1 MIIPQNNATIVS
13 DDYLNVI
20 KKSSKRNRQTLCDP
34 LANLSHLKSLLTYFL
49 LACGLIVFS
58 LTYYPKYKQAGTEAT
73 ISWDVSGYYW
83 YLPAAFIYKDLKGL
97 NFSDS
102 IRNTY
107 GCSPDNQQITFLPDG
122 TKVLKYSCGMAVQY
136 LPFFLMAHLVAKPLG
151 YLNDGFSLPYQ
162 LAIQL
167 GALLMCLL
175 GLWYLRKLLLEY
187 FKDSTVAWV
196 LFLLVMGT
204 NYLNYAS
211 IDVGMTHSW
220 LFTWYCLLLY
230 QSYHFY
236 KNPSLKRSA
245 IIGFILGIMAL
256 SRPTEIL
263 AVLIPMLWGLNFIKV
278 KAIKERLLFFRNHF
292 TKYLL
297 TFSVMFLVG
306 SIQLLYWKYATGH
319 WLVYSY
325 GDQHFTWLH
334 PHVIN
339 YIFSYRCGWLIY
351 CPLMLLPYIGF
362 LYLMKKKEL
371 FWTLAL
377 FSIGYLWIV
386 TAWDIYWYGGRAM
399 IQGYPVLMFPLAALI
414 ESVNTRRIAMLLFYP
429 LVFLFLYLNIWWTH
443 GVHKGGIVY
452 AADMS
457 KAYYTKIVGRW
468 HINEQ
473 DRKLLDVSD
482 DFTGTKQ
489 DLDTLFTINFN
500 QNQAN
505 AIIDND
511 SSHLL
516 LKSDSSAFVSYTIL
530 PNKQKLNWIRASA
543 DIQCVRLN
551 WDILRMTQFGM
562 RFFNGE
568 RCIKENTILLDRL
581 FYKNPTQR
589 IYIDAHIKPDQ
600 YDSMQVFFRNTEQ
613 AQGSFFIRNLLVEG
627 FN

>member
-1 MIIPQNNATIVS
+1 LIIPQNNATIVS
-13 DDYLNVI
+13 NDYLNVTE
-20 KKSSKRNRQTLCDP
+20 KSSTRNRQILRYL
-34 LANLSHLKSLLTYFL
+34 LANPSHLKSLLTYFI
-49 LACGLIVFS
+49 LACGLIIFS
-58 LTYYPKYKQAGTEAT
+58 LTYYPKCKQGGSEAT

-83 YLPAAFIYKDLKGL
+83 YLPAVFIYKDLKGL

-102 IRNTY
+102 IRNAY
-107 GCSPDNQQITFLPDG
+107 SCSPDNQQITFLPDG
-122 TKVLKYSCGMAVQY
+122 TKVLKYSSGMALQY

-167 GALLMCLL
+167 GALWMCLL

-196 LFLLVMGT
+196 LFLLVIGT

-220 LFTWYCLLLY
+220 LFTCYCLLLY
-230 QSYHFY
+230 QTHHFY

-245 IIGFILGIMAL
+245 IIGLIVGLMAL
-256 SRPTEIL
+256 TRPTEIL
-263 AVLIPMLWGLNFIKV
+263 AVLIPMLWGLNFLSMKTIR
-278 KAIKERLLFFRNHF
+278 ERLSFFKTHF

-297 TFSVMFLVG
+297 TFSLMFLVG
-306 SIQLLYWKYATGH
+306 SMQLFYWKYATGH

-325 GDQHFTWLH
+325 GDQHFSWLH
-334 PHVIN
+334 PHAIN
-339 YIFSYRCGWLIY
+339 YVFSYRCGWLIY
-351 CPLMLLPYIGF
+351 CPLMILPYVGF
-362 LYLMKKKEL
+362 LNLMKKKEL
-371 FWTLAL
+371 FCTLTL

-386 TAWDIYWYGGRAM
+386 MAWDIWWYGGRAM
-399 IQGYPVLMFPLAALI
+399 IQGYAVLMFPLAALI
-414 ESVNTRRIAMLLFYP
+414 ESVNTRRITMLLFYP
-429 LVFLFLYLNIWWTH
+429 IAFVFIYLNIWWTH

-452 AADMS
+452 ATDMS

-489 DLDTLFTINFN
+489 NLDTLFTYEFN
-500 QNQAN
+500 QNLAN
-505 AIIDND
+505 EIIDKN
-511 SSHLL
+511 SSYLL
-516 LKSDSSAFVSYTIL
+516 LKSDSSAEADYTL
-530 PNKQKLNWIRASA
+530 KPPTAEKEWIRASA
-543 DIQCVRLN
+543 DIHCERLN
-551 WDILRMTQFGM
+551 WDILRMTQFGI
-562 RFFNGE
+562 RFFKGNF
-568 RCIKENTILLDRL
+568 CIKENKILLDRL

-589 IYIDAHIKPDQ
+589 IYIDAHIKQDR
-600 YDSMQVFFRNTEQ
+600 YDSMQVFFHNTKQ
-613 AQGSFFIRNLLVEG
+613 AQGSFFIRNLVVES